1 MLHHS
6 DIIKFR
12 MARDSMRKIYNKLVR
27 DRIPAIIQS
36 EYRDCQTRRLT
47 STEYQ
52 TELKAKLVEEAR
64 EVQEASD
71 RKAFIEELAD
81 LSEVLDA
88 MMDFFEIDATEIQAV
103 KDAKAQTR
111 GRFKDRIFLEF
122 TEDEDEPSA

>member
-1 MLHHS
+1 
-6 DIIKFR
+6 
-12 MARDSMRKIYNKLVR
+12 MRKVYNKLVR

-36 EYRDCQTRRLT
+36 ECRDCQTRRLT
-47 STEYQ
+47 SAEYQ
-52 TELKAKLVEEAR
+52 TELKAKLVEEAQ

-71 RKAFIEELAD
+71 REALIEELAD

-88 MMDFFEIDATEIQAV
+88 MMDFFEIDATKIQAV

>member
-1 MLHHS
+1 M
-6 DIIKFR
+6 IPCVKFTISLSATAFR
-12 MARDSMRKIYNKLVR
+12 RSFNPNTAIARR
-27 DRIPAIIQS
+27 
-36 EYRDCQTRRLT
+36 RRLT
-47 STEYQ
+47 PAEYQ

-71 RKAFIEELAD
+71 REAFIEELAD

-88 MMDFFEIDATEIQAV
+88 IMDFFEIDATEIQAV

>member
-1 MLHHS
+1 MLRNS

-12 MARDSMRKIYNKLVR
+12 MERDSMRKIYNKLVR

-36 EYRDCQTRRLT
+36 ECRDCQTRRLT
-47 STEYQ
+47 SAEYQ

-71 RKAFIEELAD
+71 REALIEELAD

>member
-1 MLHHS
+1 
-6 DIIKFR
+6 
-12 MARDSMRKIYNKLVR
+12 MRKIYNKLVR

-47 STEYQ
+47 PAEYQ
-52 TELKAKLVEEAR
+52 TELVEEAR

-71 RKAFIEELAD
+71 REAFIEELAD

>member
-1 MLHHS
+1 M
-6 DIIKFR
+6 IPCVKFTISLSATAFR
-12 MARDSMRKIYNKLVR
+12 RSFNPNTAIARR
-27 DRIPAIIQS
+27 
-36 EYRDCQTRRLT
+36 
-47 STEYQ
+47 
-52 TELKAKLVEEAR
+52 KAKLVEEAR

-71 RKAFIEELAD
+71 REAFIEELAD

-88 MMDFFEIDATEIQAV
+88 IMDFFEIDATEIQAV